1 MAGIN
6 DQQGSG
12 TGAGTPGAGGGKD
25 GGSQSPP
32 SERSQAERSG
42 SQPAPA
48 STGLS
53 LDVIPESLR
62 GLPAEQIRL
71 ALNQMVTGLPRLDAE
86 IRRLREETDRL
97 KTAPAPQ
104 PERSSEPDPD
114 ADTPLEELILK
125 DPAKALDRWAER
137 KFGTQLSR
145 LDNIDKR
152 VASTELATVAREID
166 DFEEYRE
173 EVEALLRDSGA
184 PATKDHILGAYTL
197 AVGKRTLEERSRRGR
212 SELNSEVP
220 NNQPAPEEKKYNKTP
235 LSEEIRQSLRMSE
248 EAYYDTFASKDN
260 FQIKVPT

>member
-6 DQQGSG
+6 DQSRSG
-12 TGAGTPGAGGGKD
+12 AGAGTPDTGGGTD
-25 GGSQSPP
+25 GGSHSPP
-32 SERSQAERSG
+32 AERPQVERG
-42 SQPAPA
+42 GGQPASAPA
-48 STGLS
+48 GLS

-86 IRRLREETDRL
+86 IKRLREETERA
-97 KTAPAPQ
+97 KAAAAQ
-104 PERSSEPDPD
+104 PVPRAEEPDPD
-114 ADTPLEELILK
+114 ADIPLEELILK

-137 KFGTQLSR
+137 KFGSQLNR

-173 EVEALLRDSGA
+173 DIETLLSQSGS
-184 PATKDHILGAYTL
+184 PATREHILGAYTM
-197 AVGKRTLEERSRRGR
+197 AVGKKTLEAKARQGR
-212 SELNSEVP
+212 TELNSDVP
-220 NNQPAPEEKKYNKTP
+220 QNQAPQDEKKYNKTP

-248 EAYYDTFASKDN
+248 QAYYETFASKDN